1 MNRELD
7 VNILVN
13 HYHKKLSELINQN
26 VLMEAKIASMTK
38 DYMDL
43 EEQFLKLQNGETE
56 DNEDGFEEWA
66 NHQPDKD

>member
-56 DNEDGFEEWA
+56 DNEDGFEE
-66 NHQPDKD
+66 

>member
-26 VLMEAKIASMTK
+26 VLMEAKIASMSK

-56 DNEDGFEEWA
+56 DNEEGFDE
-66 NHQPDKD
+66 

>member
-13 HYHKKLSELINQN
+13 HYHKKVSELINQN
-26 VLMEAKIASMTK
+26 VLMEAKIASMSK

-56 DNEDGFEEWA
+56 DNEDGFEE
-66 NHQPDKD
+66 

>member
-26 VLMEAKIASMTK
+26 VLMEAKIASMSK

-56 DNEDGFEEWA
+56 DNEDGFEE
-66 NHQPDKD
+66 

>member
-56 DNEDGFEEWA
+56 DNEEGFDEWA

>member
-26 VLMEAKIASMTK
+26 VLMEAKIASMSK

-43 EEQFLKLQNGETE
+43 EEQFLKLQNRATE
-56 DNEDGFEEWA
+56 DIEDGFEE
-66 NHQPDKD
+66 